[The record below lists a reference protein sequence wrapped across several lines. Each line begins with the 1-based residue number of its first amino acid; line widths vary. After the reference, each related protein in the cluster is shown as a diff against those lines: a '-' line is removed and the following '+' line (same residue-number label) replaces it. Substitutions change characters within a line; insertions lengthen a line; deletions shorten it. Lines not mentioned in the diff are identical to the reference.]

1 MRILFLSHYFPP
13 EVNAP
18 ASRTFDHCREWV
30 RAGHDVTVLTCVPNH
45 PHGRIFA
52 GYCNRLYQTEVRDG
66 IRIVR
71 LLTYATANEGTLR
84 RTANYVLYMLM
95 AVAAAPFLHRPE
107 VVVSTSP
114 QFFNGL
120 GGFFVSRM
128 RRAPWVLEI
137 RDLWPESILVVGA
150 VKNHRVISALESL
163 EAFAYRKADA
173 IVSVTESFLAP
184 IEARGG
190 RGKVSVIRNGVD
202 LNLFQRRGYDHELAT
217 ELGLNGRF
225 VAAYVGTH
233 GMAHGL
239 DVVLDAADKLRDR
252 SDIVFL
258 LIGDGAEKQKLLT
271 RREAMG
277 LTNVVMLEQLPKER
291 MPALW
296 SICAASLVLLR
307 RADLFN
313 QVIPSKIFESMAM
326 AKPVILGVR
335 GESLRIITEAGA
347 GIGIEPENADELA
360 AAVRRLADDPAI
372 YARLATTGPDYVAA
386 NFDRRDLAARFLSL
400 LERLAAAAAA
410 RSRKAAAA

>member
-1 MRILFLSHYFPP
+1 
-13 EVNAP
+13 
-18 ASRTFDHCREWV
+18 
-30 RAGHDVTVLTCVPNH
+30 
-45 PHGRIFA
+45 
-52 GYCNRLYQTEVRDG
+52 
-66 IRIVR
+66 
-71 LLTYATANEGTLR
+71 
-84 RTANYVLYMLM
+84 
-95 AVAAAPFLHRPE
+95 
-107 VVVSTSP
+107 
-114 QFFNGL
+114 
-120 GGFFVSRM
+120 M

-150 VKNHRVISALESL
+150 IKNNRVIRTLEWL
-163 EAFAYRKADA
+163 EAFAYRKAHA
-173 IVSVTESFLAP
+173 IVSVTESFVAP

-190 RGKVSVIRNGVD
+190 CGKVSVIRNGVD
-202 LNLFQRRGYDHELAT
+202 LSLFQRRGYDHALAA
-217 ELGLNGRF
+217 ELGVAGRF

-239 DVVLDAADKLRDR
+239 DVVLDAANKLRDR

-258 LIGDGAEKQKLLT
+258 LIGDGAEKQKLLA
-271 RREAMG
+271 RRAAMG

-307 RADLFN
+307 RAELFD

-326 AKPVILGVR
+326 AKPVVLGVR

-360 AAVRRLADDPAI
+360 AAVRQLADDPALH
-372 YARLATTGPDYVAA
+372 ARLAAAGPDYVAA

-400 LERLAAAAAA
+400 LERLSAAAAT
-410 RSRKAAAA
+410 RPRKAAAA